1 MEEPC
6 FKFEFW
12 LRLSTPRILKYFQS
26 STFFHFKQ
34 FSFVVSFVC
43 LNGERCNDLSQW
55 LINIQPQSNE
65 FPTSSSFSILTQ
77 YQFMNLT
84 APPVATGRWE
94 TRIRMELRNR
104 SFASDNIEGRHDEWP
119 QHTWG
124 QVWRVPFSVHLSSA
138 LYLVKPDILDFC

>member
-34 FSFVVSFVC
+34 FSFVVSFVY
-43 LNGERCNDLSQW
+43 LNGERCNNLSQW
-55 LINIQPQSNE
+55 LINIQIHPQSNE
-65 FPTSSSFSILTQ
+65 FPTSSSFSIPTQ

-104 SFASDNIEGRHDEWP
+104 SFASDNIEGDTMNDPSTLEGKSGECH
-119 QHTWG
+119 
-124 QVWRVPFSVHLSSA
+124 SVSTFPVLCTMSS
-138 LYLVKPDILDFC
+138 